1 MDSGV
6 PWVLRPAKMK
16 SKTLFDLLVA
26 SGENFESILFRPD
39 ATTEFIPVT
48 LVPRLCLG
56 THCLQGSA
64 FPLHATV
71 FATTQT
77 YILSPRLHLA
87 SRPCVSDN
95 AHFSNKLEDN
105 RPKRVD
111 LALYR
116 VRRRSLADSAFPGGA
131 WERGEGSCREYV
143 SHIAIGQSYSLKID
157 TRFQ

>member
-1 MDSGV
+1 MSFGSV
-6 PWVLRPAKMK
+6 KCRK
-16 SKTLFDLLVA
+16 S
-26 SGENFESILFRPD
+26 
-39 ATTEFIPVT
+39 T

-56 THCLQGSA
+56 MHCLQGSA

-95 AHFSNKLEDN
+95 AHFSNKLEDS

-116 VRRRSLADSAFPGGA
+116 VGRRSLADSAFPGGA
-131 WERGEGSCREYV
+131 WERGQCHLQNSGSALEMIHPEPQSREATIDYDPQYV
-143 SHIAIGQSYSLKID
+143 LKW
-157 TRFQ
+157 RLSRE